1 MTKSSKQQAERY
13 DYSKNEANK
22 FANNTYS
29 TYDQFANDLNNYIG
43 TLGNKTYDGDMHDIH
58 KSGSGWDQRG
68 TALGKDMVKG
78 FEDYQRKQ
86 MNQYLSGGDFA
97 EGWQK
102 NIWTDQA
109 DDAGINSYISDKY
122 NSTLDQLD
130 RAMKRGAINQYQY
143 DLGLKDLGNQRNVM
157 DSNAQLLGQ
166 GVLDRYRND
175 LTDKYNDIVSYVN
188 GADTDGDDSPDDYT
202 NAYSLHSYGYDPKN
216 SFNTAYNEQQ
226 NLFDNALLKQL
237 QDLGSFDI
245 SQLIADAKVA
255 SGINNSMSNNLLNA
269 IEDRENRKDQQI
281 GLGNQGMF

>member
-1 MTKSSKQQAERY
+1 MTKSNAQQKERY
-13 DYSKNEANK
+13 EYSKNEANK
-22 FANNTYS
+22 FANDTYS

-43 TLGNKTYDGDMHDIH
+43 TLGNSSYDGDMHDIH
-58 KSGSGWDQRG
+58 KSGGGWYDRG
-68 TALGKDMVKG
+68 KDLSKDMVKG

-109 DDAGINSYISDKY
+109 DDEGINNYISDKY
-122 NSTLDQLD
+122 TSTLDQLD
-130 RAMKRGAINQYQY
+130 RALKRGAINQYQY

-166 GVLDRYRND
+166 DVLNTYRSD
-175 LTDKYNDIVSYVN
+175 LTDKYDDIVSYVN
-188 GADTDGDDSPDDYT
+188 GKDTDNDGNPDDYT
-202 NAYSLHSYGYDPKN
+202 DAYSLHSYGYDPRD
-216 SFNTAYNEQQ
+216 SFNAAYAEQQ
-226 NLFDNALLKQL
+226 NLFDNALLNQL
-237 QDLGSFDI
+237 QDLGGFDI
-245 SQLIADAKVA
+245 SQLISDAKVA

-281 GLGNQGMF
+281 GLGNQGLF